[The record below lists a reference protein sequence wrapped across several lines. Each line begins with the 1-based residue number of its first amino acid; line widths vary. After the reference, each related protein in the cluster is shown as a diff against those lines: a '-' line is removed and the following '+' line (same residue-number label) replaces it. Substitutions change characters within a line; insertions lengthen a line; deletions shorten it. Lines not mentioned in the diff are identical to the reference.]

1 MSDYQR
7 ILLITDTHCQATPAL
22 HRAATLAR
30 ASKAAVHLVLFD
42 FVESIAA
49 MTLFNHGAGTL
60 AREGYLDKKR
70 EKLAEL
76 SHSLTNQ
83 GLEVSYDVV
92 WSQHPHA
99 AIRDYV
105 KDIEV
110 DLVVKDL
117 QVESQLKCALLGP
130 TDWHLVRQCC
140 KPVMLVRHD
149 APPRPKNF
157 VAAVA
162 LENVGDGE
170 TTRDDQV
177 IHLASEL
184 AMICDADLELL
195 HACDILAGYELM
207 QEYPWDSD
215 AAAALQKLRSQAF
228 DDLARAHQVP
238 GRRRHFLLGQSIQRV
253 EEFVREREVD
263 TLVIG
268 RSQADA
274 FPWLGSFAESLLSQ
288 PPCSVLTLGTDSI

>member
-7 ILLITDTHCQATPAL
+7 ILLITDTHCRATPAL

-30 ASKAAVHLVLFD
+30 ACNAGLHLVLFD

-49 MTLFNHGAGTL
+49 MTLFNHGAGTE
-60 AREGYLDKKR
+60 AREGYLGKKR

-76 SHSLTNQ
+76 AQSLVNQ
-83 GLEVSYDVV
+83 GLQVSYDVV

-105 KDIEV
+105 KDINV

-117 QVESQLKCALLGP
+117 RVESQLKCALIGP
-130 TDWHLVRQCC
+130 TDWHLVRQCS

-149 APPRPKNF
+149 APARPKNF

-162 LENVGDGE
+162 LEHVGDGQ

-177 IHLASEL
+177 IRLASEL
-184 AMICDADLELL
+184 AMICDAELELL

-215 AAAALQKLRSQAF
+215 AAAALQKLRSQDF
-228 DDLARAHQVP
+228 DDLARSHQVP
-238 GRRRHFLLGQSIQRV
+238 GRRRHFLLGQAVQRI

-268 RSQADA
+268 RSQPDA

-288 PPCSVLTLGTDSI
+288 PPCSVVTLGTDSL

>member
-7 ILLITDTHCQATPAL
+7 ILLITESDCRATPAL
-22 HRAATLAR
+22 YRAAMLAR
-30 ASKAAVHLVLFD
+30 ACNAGLHLVLFD

-70 EKLAEL
+70 EKLAVL
-76 SHSLTNQ
+76 AQGLTGQ

-92 WSQHPHA
+92 WSQHPHV
-99 AIRDYV
+99 AIQDYV
-105 KDIEV
+105 RDIEV

-117 QVESQLKCALLGP
+117 RVESKLKCALIGP
-130 TDWHLVRQCC
+130 TDWHLVRKCS

-149 APPRPKNF
+149 APARPTNF

-162 LENVGDGE
+162 LDEGDDAE
-170 TTRDDQV
+170 TSRDDQV
-177 IHLASEL
+177 IRLAGEL
-184 AMICDADLELL
+184 AMICNADLELL
-195 HACDILAGYELM
+195 HACDILVGYELM

-228 DDLARAHQVP
+228 DDLARKHQVP
-238 GRRRHFLLGQSIQRV
+238 GRRRHFLLGQAVQRV

-288 PPCSVLTLGTDSI
+288 PPCSILTLGTDSL